1 MDMRNTICIIMVT
14 ILLVV
19 SFVMLPTMKTIH
31 ADVATN
37 ATNELLVKY
46 SSDYRSMASTKI
58 LQDVETMESIAP
70 EVELLTFSD
79 DADMEAIRIQ
89 LENNPSIEYV
99 EPNYERHLLTVL
111 DDPYTSSQ
119 WWLPHVKAESMWK
132 HVAAQ
137 KKKIVVAV
145 IDSGIDMN
153 HEDLKNR
160 IEPGGYDFFSNT
172 TMMTDLHGHGTKVAG
187 VIAAEAGNGRGI
199 SGVAGPFEISIF
211 PIKVLGSSGTGSTS
225 SIIKALEYAI
235 AKKVDV
241 INLSLGGANSSAIEN
256 EVIQRA
262 VRAGIVIVAAAGNDA
277 LKGNSVFYP
286 ASYENVI
293 SVGAV
298 DENNSRSSFSNYNQ
312 YVDLVAPGER
322 ILTTFPKQ
330 SYNKD
335 GGTSFSAPIVSGT
348 VAMMKALKPQL
359 SPSEIEDLLKRM
371 AQDFGAPGYDSFYG
385 HGVLDI
391 EKLTDRLVGAQFVG
405 DFLEMTV
412 PITKEFIVSFNQ
424 ELVLGKDYTQDVI
437 VSRKSD
443 GSERVTLFTT
453 TVDPTTPTNLLIA
466 PQTNWDFGEYYL
478 NITTGVQSKDNKSLK
493 KDVRMKF
500 IVE

>member
-1 MDMRNTICIIMVT
+1 MATELK
-14 ILLVV
+14 LL
-19 SFVMLPTMKTIH
+19 
-31 ADVATN
+31 
-37 ATNELLVKY
+37 
-46 SSDYRSMASTKI
+46 
-58 LQDVETMESIAP
+58 
-70 EVELLTFSD
+70 
-79 DADMEAIRIQ
+79 
-89 LENNPSIEYV
+89 
-99 EPNYERHLLTVL
+99 
-111 DDPYTSSQ
+111 
-119 WWLPHVKAESMWK
+119 
-132 HVAAQ
+132 
-137 KKKIVVAV
+137 
-145 IDSGIDMN
+145 
-153 HEDLKNR
+153 
-160 IEPGGYDFFSNT
+160 
-172 TMMTDLHGHGTKVAG
+172 G
-187 VIAAEAGNGRGI
+187 VIAAEAGNGQGI

-241 INLSLGGANSSAIEN
+241 INLSLGGTNSSAIEN

-262 VRAGIVIVAAAGNDA
+262 VRAGIVIVAAAGNNA
-277 LKGNSVFYP
+277 LKGNSIYYP

-322 ILTTFPKQ
+322 ILTTFPNQ

-359 SPSEIEDLLKRM
+359 SPSEIEDLLKM
-371 AQDFGAPGYDSFYG
+371 TAQDFGAPGYDSFYG

-391 EKLTDRLVGAQFVG
+391 EKLTDRLMGPQFVG

-412 PITKEFIVSFNQ
+412 PITKEFTVTFNQ
-424 ELVLGKDYTQDVI
+424 ELVLSKDYTQDVI

-453 TVDPTTPTNLLIA
+453 TVDPTTPTKLLIA
-466 PQTNWDFGEYYL
+466 PLTNWDYGEYYL
-478 NITTGVQSKDNKSLK
+478 TITTGVQSKDNKSLK